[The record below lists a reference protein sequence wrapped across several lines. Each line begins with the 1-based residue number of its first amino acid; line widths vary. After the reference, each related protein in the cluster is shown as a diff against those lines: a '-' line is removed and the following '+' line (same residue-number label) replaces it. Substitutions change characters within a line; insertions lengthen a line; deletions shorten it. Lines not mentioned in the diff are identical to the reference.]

1 MDQSDALSVGISLL
15 KVANVALVTRIVI
28 GTVVGAI
35 WVEVTTSG
43 GTSIGEVTVLV
54 HMEAMLALGDASD
67 LTPDVELATW
77 HLHEVD
83 ETFGAALSRWVLQVT
98 LGVDGFLGLVIRV
111 VVMIVLHWILVIM
124 AVIML
129 VIVLILVV
137 LLFVIT
143 IFVLLI
149 ILFVFIF
156 VAIEQIIKACEVAMI
171 VDQVKRSVTCRNVAA
186 WQKVRDVGRLLWLLF
201 LSGLLLLSRGVNE
214 EAVAILADN
223 LAALRDGGLALVHWL
238 MLIDDGVAWITVAM
252 AVSNVGWSVDLSWLL
267 WGSWLLLISVVHLA
281 EVWSVLAH
289 LLSVGVHAHFRSLL
303 GQFWS
308 VWSVAHLWSLNVLT
322 HVLSVRFLSLL
333 GH

>member
-54 HMEAMLALGDASD
+54 HMEAMLALGDARD

-83 ETFGAALSRWVLQVT
+83 ETCGAALSRWVLQVT
-98 LGVDGFLGLVIRV
+98 LGIDGFLGLVIRI

-124 AVIML
+124 AMIML

-149 ILFVFIF
+149 LFFVFVF

-171 VDQVKRSVTCRNVAA
+171 VNQVKRSVTGWNVATR
-186 WQKVRDVGRLLWLLF
+186 QKVRDVGRLLWLLF

-223 LAALRDGGLALVHWL
+223 LAALRDSLGLFNWF
-238 MLIDDGVAWITVAM
+238 MLIDNGVAWITVAM